1 MTLHQTPNEAPQL
14 SSNMTAPLKHIAL
27 AAAALLALSGCDDTK
42 RALGIDKSIPDEFA
56 VVRRAPLVMPPDYNL
71 RPPAPGS
78 ERPQEG
84 TTSQQARNALI
95 GRNRLD
101 GYRVRGFS
109 PGEVELL
116 ALAGADQIVPGV
128 RDTVDRET
136 SAFAVESDSFTDRLV
151 FWSDNRQ
158 FGTPIDPMAE
168 QKRLSQNQ
176 ALGKKANE
184 GPIPVITK
192 GGSSVLG
199 IF

>member
-1 MTLHQTPNEAPQL
+1 MSSPIRTL
-14 SSNMTAPLKHIAL
+14 AL
-27 AAAALLALSGCDDTK
+27 ATCALVVLSGCDDTR
-42 RALGIDKSIPDEFA
+42 RALGIDKSLPDEFA

-71 RPPAPGS
+71 KPPAPGS

-84 TTSQQARNALI
+84 TTADQARNALI

-109 PGEVELL
+109 GGEIELL
-116 ALAGADQIVPGV
+116 DLAGADYILPGI
-128 RDTVDRET
+128 RDTLDRET
-136 SAFAVESDSFTDRLV
+136 SAFATESEGFTDRLI
-151 FWSDNRQ
+151 FWSSNRQ
-158 FGTPIDPMAE
+158 LGTPLDPVAE
-168 QKRLSQNQ
+168 QKRLNNNQ
-176 ALGKKANE
+176 ALGKEPNE

>member
-1 MTLHQTPNEAPQL
+1 MTVPLRHLILA
-14 SSNMTAPLKHIAL
+14 TAAVLV
-27 AAAALLALSGCDDTK
+27 LSGCDDTK
-42 RALGIDKSIPDEFA
+42 RALGINKSIPDEFA
-56 VVRRAPLVMPPDYNL
+56 VVRRAPLVMPPDFNL

-109 PGEVELL
+109 QGEVELL
-116 ALAGADQIVPGV
+116 DLAGADQIIPNV
-128 RDTVDRET
+128 RDTLDRET
-136 SAFAVESDSFTDRLV
+136 SAFAKETDSFTDRLV

-158 FGTPIDPMAE
+158 MGTPIDPMAE
-168 QKRLSQNQ
+168 QKRLNENQ
-176 ALGKKANE
+176 ALGKNANE

>member
-1 MTLHQTPNEAPQL
+1 
-14 SSNMTAPLKHIAL
+14 MTALLKHTAL
-27 AAAALLALSGCDDTK
+27 AAATLLVLSGCDDTK

-56 VVRRAPLVMPPDYNL
+56 VVRRAPLVMPPDFNL

-116 ALAGADQIVPGV
+116 AQAGADRIVPGV

-136 SAFAVESDSFTDRLV
+136 SAFAKESDSFTDRLV
-151 FWSDNRQ
+151 FWSDDNRVR
-158 FGTPIDPMAE
+158 GMPIDPVAE

>member
-1 MTLHQTPNEAPQL
+1 MTVFLRHTV
-14 SSNMTAPLKHIAL
+14 L
-27 AAAALLALSGCDDTK
+27 ATAALLVLAGCDDTK
-42 RALGIDKSIPDEFA
+42 RALGINKSIPDEFA
-56 VVRRAPLVMPPDYNL
+56 VVRRAPLVMPPDFNL

-84 TTSQQARNALI
+84 TTSEQARNALM

-109 PGEVELL
+109 QGEVELL
-116 ALAGADQIVPGV
+116 DLAGADQIVPGV

-136 SAFAVESDSFTDRLV
+136 SAFATESDSFTDRLI

-168 QKRLSQNQ
+168 QKRLNQNQ
-176 ALGKKANE
+176 ALGKDANE

>member
-1 MTLHQTPNEAPQL
+1 MTSPTKTVL
-14 SSNMTAPLKHIAL
+14 L
-27 AAAALLALSGCDDTK
+27 AACALLVLSGCDDTK
-42 RALGIDKSIPDEFA
+42 RALGINKSIPDEFA

-84 TTSQQARNALI
+84 TTAEQARNALI

-109 PGEVELL
+109 PGEIELL
-116 ALAGADQIVPGV
+116 DRAGADLILPGV
-128 RDTVDRET
+128 RELVDKET
-136 SAFAVESDSFTDRLV
+136 SAFANEDDNFTDRLI
-151 FWSDNRQ
+151 FWSSNRAL
-158 FGTPIDPMAE
+158 GTPIDPVAE
-168 QKRLSQNQ
+168 QKRLNENQ
-176 ALGKKANE
+176 ALGKDPND
-184 GPIPVITK
+184 GPIPVISK

>member
-1 MTLHQTPNEAPQL
+1 MRSALKTLVLPVL
-14 SSNMTAPLKHIAL
+14 AL
-27 AAAALLALSGCDDTK
+27 VALSGCDDTR

-56 VVRRAPLVMPPDYNL
+56 VIRRAPLVMPPDYNL

-84 TTSQQARNALI
+84 TTAEQARNALI

-109 PGEVELL
+109 PGEITLL
-116 ALAGADQIVPGV
+116 EQAGADLIIPGI
-128 RDTVDRET
+128 RDTIDRET
-136 SAFAVESDSFTDRLV
+136 SAFAQESDGFTDRLI
-151 FWSDNRQ
+151 FWSSNRQ
-158 FGTPIDPMAE
+158 LGTPIDPVAE
-168 QKRLSQNQ
+168 QKRLNENQ
-176 ALGKKANE
+176 ALGKDAND
-184 GPIPVITK
+184 GPIPVISK

>member
-1 MTLHQTPNEAPQL
+1 MKSVVKTTVFA
-14 SSNMTAPLKHIAL
+14 AL
-27 AAAALLALSGCDDTK
+27 ALTVLTGCDDTK
-42 RALGIDKSIPDEFA
+42 RALGINKSIPDEFA

-78 ERPQEG
+78 ARPQEG
-84 TTSQQARNALI
+84 TTSEQARNALI

-116 ALAGADQIVPGV
+116 DLAGADMIYPGV
-128 RDTVDRET
+128 RAQLDRET
-136 SAFAVESDSFTDRLV
+136 SAFSKESDSFTDRLV

-158 FGTPIDPMAE
+158 MGTPIDPMAE
-168 QKRLSQNQ
+168 QKRLNENQ
-176 ALGKKANE
+176 ALGKAPNE
-184 GPIPVITK
+184 GPVPVISK
-192 GGSSVLG
+192 GGSTVLG

>member
-1 MTLHQTPNEAPQL
+1 MTPI
-14 SSNMTAPLKHIAL
+14 LKHTAL
-27 AAAALLALSGCDDTK
+27 AAAALLVLSGCDDTK

-56 VVRRAPLVMPPDYNL
+56 VVRRAPLVMPPDFNL
-71 RPPAPGS
+71 QPPAPGS

-84 TTSQQARNALI
+84 TTSEQARNALM

-109 PGEVELL
+109 AGEVELL
-116 ALAGADQIVPGV
+116 AQAGADQIIPNI
-128 RDTVDRET
+128 RDTLDRET
-136 SAFAVESDSFTDRLV
+136 SAFATESDSFTDRLI

-158 FGTPIDPMAE
+158 LGTPIDPVAE
-168 QKRLSQNQ
+168 QRRLNENLSV
-176 ALGKKANE
+176 GKPVNE
-184 GPIPVITK
+184 GPVPVISR

>member
-1 MTLHQTPNEAPQL
+1 MTT
-14 SSNMTAPLKHIAL
+14 PLKS
-27 AAAALLALSGCDDTK
+27 AALGICALVTLGGCDDTK

-56 VVRRAPLVMPPDYNL
+56 VVRRAPLVMPPDFNL

-84 TTSQQARNALI
+84 TTAEQARNALI

-109 PGEVELL
+109 PGEIELL
-116 ALAGADQIVPGV
+116 DRAGADLILPGI
-128 RDTVDRET
+128 RETLDKET
-136 SAFAVESDSFTDRLV
+136 SAFASENDSFTDRLV
-151 FWSDNRQ
+151 FWSSNREL
-158 FGTPIDPMAE
+158 GTPIDPVAE
-168 QKRLSQNQ
+168 QKRLNENQ
-176 ALGKKANE
+176 ALGKDPND
-184 GPIPVITK
+184 GLIPVISK

>member
-1 MTLHQTPNEAPQL
+1 MSPAKSIFL
-14 SSNMTAPLKHIAL
+14 SACAVLVL
-27 AAAALLALSGCDDTK
+27 AGCDDTK

-84 TTSQQARNALI
+84 TTAEQARNALI

-101 GYRVRGFS
+101 SYRVRGFS

-116 ALAGADQIVPGV
+116 DRAGADLILPSV
-128 RDTVDRET
+128 RDILDKET
-136 SAFAVESDSFTDRLV
+136 SAFANESDSFTDRLI
-151 FWSDNRQ
+151 FWSSNRQ
-158 FGTPIDPMAE
+158 LGTPIDPMAE
-168 QKRLSQNQ
+168 QQRLNENQ
-176 ALGKKANE
+176 ALGKEPND
-184 GPIPVITK
+184 GPIPVISK

>member
-1 MTLHQTPNEAPQL
+1 MKSVVKTT
-14 SSNMTAPLKHIAL
+14 AL
-27 AAAALLALSGCDDTK
+27 AALALTVLAGCDDTK
-42 RALGIDKSIPDEFA
+42 RALGINKSIPDEFA
-56 VVRRAPLVMPPDYNL
+56 VTRRAPLVMPPDFNL

-84 TTSQQARNALI
+84 TTAEQARNALI

-116 ALAGADQIVPGV
+116 DLAGADMIYPGI
-128 RDTVDRET
+128 RTQLDRET
-136 SAFAVESDSFTDRLV
+136 SAFSKESDSFTDRLV

-158 FGTPIDPMAE
+158 LGTPIDPVAE
-168 QKRLSQNQ
+168 QKRLNENQ
-176 ALGKKANE
+176 ALGKAPNE
-184 GPIPVITK
+184 GPVPVISK